1 MIEPPRAR
9 TVRVMGTMTTGVHAT
24 QRIDETAAL
33 AQVEELVVALA
44 VELALSEAEAIDAQL
59 ASSLARVGE
68 EVGVDS
74 LALLQFDADKKVH
87 VGRAWSRPGAVA
99 IPGASL
105 SRLPETLEK
114 LQRGDLVHIES
125 LELIPA
131 ELLAERAAYE
141 QLGLDAFLA
150 LPLQVGR
157 DNLGALLLG
166 WSSERLGWSE
176 RHLRGLRAVAALFA
190 TAVAR
195 LRDLSRRGTPAAT
208 GTLAEIDRAHILAVL
223 HACNWVVAGPHGA
236 ASRLGMKRSTLNF
249 RMHKLGISRAPK

>member
-1 MIEPPRAR
+1 
-9 TVRVMGTMTTGVHAT
+9 MGTMTTGVHAT
-24 QRIDETAAL
+24 QRTDETTTL
-33 AQVEELVVALA
+33 ATVEDLVFVLA
-44 VELALSEAEAIDAQL
+44 VELAQGDADGIEAQL
-59 ASSLARVGE
+59 VSSLARVGE
-68 EVGVDS
+68 ELGVDS
-74 LALLQFDADKKVH
+74 LALLAFDADQKAH
-87 VGRAWSRPGAVA
+87 VGRAWSRAGAVA

-105 SRLPETLEK
+105 SRMSETVTK
-114 LQRGDLVHIES
+114 LQRGELVHIES
-125 LELIPA
+125 LELMPA
-131 ELLAERAAYE
+131 DLLAERAAYE

-190 TAVAR
+190 TALAR
-195 LRDLSRRGTPAAT
+195 LRELSRRGTPVAT

-223 HACNWVVAGPHGA
+223 HASNWVVAGPHGA

-249 RMHKLGISRAPK
+249 RMHKLGISRDSK